1 MSLEDLLME
10 REIERLI
17 AKYCHF
23 IDHGEAARAVDLF
36 TEDAV
41 WDWRHGNIILTGHAG
56 LLKGFTHRQKNA
68 RRISRHISYNSLI
81 ERTGSDTATGVVYF
95 TLYRHD
101 GEEGRSFSPL
111 DEAEVMIGEY
121 RDIYH
126 KTQEG
131 WRIHRRDI
139 AVSFARGYG
148 VAEPQ
153 S

>member
-1 MSLEDLLME
+1 MSIEQLLME

-17 AKYCHF
+17 AQYCHF

-41 WDWRHGNIILTGHAG
+41 WDWPYGNITLAGRDG
-56 LLKGFTHRQKNA
+56 LLKGFTHRQKNI

-81 ERTGSDTATGVVYF
+81 EGTGPDTATGVVYF

-101 GEEGRSFSPL
+101 GEEERTVAPL
-111 DEAEVMIGEY
+111 EEAEVMIGEY

-126 KTQEG
+126 NTANG
-131 WRIHRRDI
+131 WRIHRRECV
-139 AVSFARGYG
+139 VSFVR
-148 VAEPQ
+148 
-153 S
+153 